1 MDTDCIIVGSG
12 IAGLYAAVELARLK
26 RRVAVYEKHKDIG
39 GRVYTFHQTIN
50 GNNLQW
56 EAGAG
61 RISKNHTIIMKL
73 LKRYKL
79 TFSPIGGTVQY
90 KDTYMSDLESDAFDA
105 GMPVFL
111 DPLMGL
117 PQEDLEKHTVR
128 ELVTKIHGARKAEEY
143 LIRFPYR
150 AEIDVMRAD
159 TALKLFSSEF
169 RKTEPYGVCAEGL
182 SALTAALRADAE
194 KRGVVFR
201 MEHEL
206 VQIAQKD
213 VVEATFKHGQDEVV
227 VKAPHCILAVTCEAL
242 KRLEPFKKWHVLK
255 HLRMEPLLRFYGAFP
270 KEDGKVWYEQY
281 GGRIVTST
289 PLRYIIPGSASTG
302 SAHMSYTDT
311 QDARYW
317 IDKLHAQ
324 GEKKVGEEMLAE
336 LRKLLM
342 PSIPPPYFVKAH
354 AWDHGVTYWLPGHYD
369 PAKLSKEAVTP
380 FPETM
385 PAVHVCGESFSL
397 RQGWMEG
404 AVEHAALVIKKLSKL

>member
-26 RRVAVYEKHKDIG
+26 RRVAVYEKHKEIG
-39 GRVYTFHQTIN
+39 GRVYTFHQKIN
-50 GNNLQW
+50 EIDLQW

-61 RISKNHTIIMKL
+61 RISEHHTIIIKL

-79 TFSPIGGTVQY
+79 KYVPIGGGIQY
-90 KDTYMSDLESDAFDA
+90 KDTYTSDLEPDAFEA
-105 GMPVFL
+105 AIPIFL
-111 DPLMGL
+111 DPLIGL
-117 PQEDLEKHTVR
+117 PQEDLEKHTIR
-128 ELVTKIHGARKAEEY
+128 ELVTKIHGARKAAEY

-159 TALKLFSSEF
+159 MALKLFLGEF
-169 RKTEPYGVCAEGL
+169 RRTERYGICAEGL
-182 SALTAALRADAE
+182 SALTAALQADAE

-206 VQIAQKD
+206 VNINNE
-213 VVEATFKHGQDEVV
+213 EATFKHGSEQVV
-227 VKAPHCILAVTCEAL
+227 VKAPQFILALTCEAL
-242 KRLEPFKKWHVLK
+242 RELGPFKKWHVLK
-255 HLRMEPLLRFYGAFP
+255 HIRMEPLLRFYGAFP
-270 KEDGKVWYEQY
+270 KEDGKLWYEKY

-289 PLRYIIPGSASTG
+289 PIRYMIPGSAVIG
-302 SAHMSYTDT
+302 SAQMSYTDS

-317 IDKLHAQ
+317 IEKLHAD

-336 LRKLLM
+336 LRKLLS
-342 PSIPPPYFVKAH
+342 PSIPPPFFVKAH

-385 PAVHVCGESFSL
+385 PAIHVCGESFSL

-404 AVEHAALVIKKLSKL
+404 AVEHAALVVKKLLRR